1 MQIASS
7 PRSLRISSR
16 KGAPP
21 GGAGDS
27 VAGSPPCRPI
37 VADQP
42 LTGIVRQPAEL
53 SRVPTHFNAVAF
65 LPALPTAPPPVL
77 PPHDLRSLRRPTQR
91 VVDVAAGGA
100 GYNEY
105 VAIQPCAP
113 PLACYDTP
121 ITGLFL
127 TVSHSCAAVQ
137 VPREACCSPR
147 GAQSG
152 HENEADCERIISRQ
166 PLRCDRQHGEV
177 LLSVTRTLQRILSG
191 NTQLHRATVI
201 RHIYIIGRIGP
212 QS

>member
-1 MQIASS
+1 MDQYQGRAC
-7 PRSLRISSR
+7 RSHHHHGLFVFPHAKVRHRGLCCRLAALS
-16 KGAPP
+16 A
-21 GGAGDS
+21 DC
-27 VAGSPPCRPI
+27 CRPTI
-37 VADQP
+37 NYHRA
-42 LTGIVRQPAEL
+42 PAC
-53 SRVPTHFNAVAF
+53 RAVACAHSLQRRC
-65 LPALPTAPPPVL
+65 LPSCLAYRTPRA
-77 PPHDLRSLRRPTQR
+77 LRSLRRPTQR

-105 VAIQPCAP
+105 VAIQPCAL

-127 TVSHSCAAVQ
+127 TVMHSCAAVQ

-177 LLSVTRTLQRILSG
+177 LLSVTRTLQTHLER
-191 NTQLHRATVI
+191 
-201 RHIYIIGRIGP
+201 
-212 QS
+212 